1 MLASEEL
8 DCDDFWRRPTFE
20 AEFRVRTLAVTHN
33 PKAVH
38 VDWMFEAYLVHL
50 RCIRL
55 QGVGEQ
61 EQVTHMCRTDDG
73 SEARR
78 NLNAQPQPFA
88 LGVLRRKRPFSQR
101 LFTVE
106 VPRGAPLENEKTP
119 ETFTSNERP
128 PSTQLNSN
136 ASQTRPEASAS
147 CHLCSTRLVSR
158 LLVHRWTRFEHKPGS
173 QRSCEEPRPFY
184 DAVTSH
190 PASISGGHSL
200 HARRRP
206 LDQIAQCTAAQV

>member
-55 QGVGEQ
+55 QGIGEQ
-61 EQVTHMCRTDDG
+61 EQVTHMCQTDVG

-78 NLNAQPQPFA
+78 A
-88 LGVLRRKRPFSQR
+88 
-101 LFTVE
+101 
-106 VPRGAPLENEKTP
+106 
-119 ETFTSNERP
+119 TSMRI
-128 PSTQLNSN
+128 
-136 ASQTRPEASAS
+136 
-147 CHLCSTRLVSR
+147 
-158 LLVHRWTRFEHKPGS
+158 EH
-173 QRSCEEPRPFY
+173 
-184 DAVTSH
+184 V
-190 PASISGGHSL
+190 
-200 HARRRP
+200 
-206 LDQIAQCTAAQV
+206 

>member
-78 NLNAQPQPFA
+78 NLNAQPQRRT
-88 LGVLRRKRPFSQR
+88 LGVLRRKRV
-101 LFTVE
+101 FTATLHS
-106 VPRGAPLENEKTP
+106 RGQ
-119 ETFTSNERP
+119 S
-128 PSTQLNSN
+128 
-136 ASQTRPEASAS
+136 
-147 CHLCSTRLVSR
+147 
-158 LLVHRWTRFEHKPGS
+158 
-173 QRSCEEPRPFY
+173 
-184 DAVTSH
+184 
-190 PASISGGHSL
+190 
-200 HARRRP
+200 RP
-206 LDQIAQCTAAQV
+206 L

>member
-38 VDWMFEAYLVHL
+38 VDWMFEAYLVHI

-61 EQVTHMCRTDDG
+61 EQVTHMCRTDVG

-78 NLNAQPQPFA
+78 ATSMRRGSEGRFHSDSSGKLHSRGLVRGPTRERKNA
-88 LGVLRRKRPFSQR
+88 K
-101 LFTVE
+101 
-106 VPRGAPLENEKTP
+106 

-128 PSTQLNSN
+128 PSTQLNST
-136 ASQTRPEASAS
+136 QTRPEASAS
-147 CHLCSTRLVSR
+147 CHLCSTRLVSAR
-158 LLVHRWTRFEHKPGS
+158 QLDRPWTRFEHI
-173 QRSCEEPRPFY
+173 Q
-184 DAVTSH
+184 AVSA
-190 PASISGGHSL
+190 PAKNQGL
-200 HARRRP
+200 
-206 LDQIAQCTAAQV
+206 L

>member
-61 EQVTHMCRTDDG
+61 EQVTHMCRTDVG

-78 NLNAQPQPFA
+78 ATSMRNLSVA

-106 VPRGAPLENEKTP
+106 VQ
-119 ETFTSNERP
+119 S
-128 PSTQLNSN
+128 
-136 ASQTRPEASAS
+136 
-147 CHLCSTRLVSR
+147 
-158 LLVHRWTRFEHKPGS
+158 
-173 QRSCEEPRPFY
+173 
-184 DAVTSH
+184 
-190 PASISGGHSL
+190 
-200 HARRRP
+200 RP
-206 LDQIAQCTAAQV
+206 L

>member
-61 EQVTHMCRTDDG
+61 EQVTHMCRTDVG

-78 NLNAQPQPFA
+78 ATSMRNLSVALAGCCDESGRFHSDSSQSRCSRGPSRERKNARN
-88 LGVLRRKRPFSQR
+88 L
-101 LFTVE
+101 
-106 VPRGAPLENEKTP
+106 
-119 ETFTSNERP
+119 
-128 PSTQLNSN
+128 
-136 ASQTRPEASAS
+136 
-147 CHLCSTRLVSR
+147 
-158 LLVHRWTRFEHKPGS
+158 
-173 QRSCEEPRPFY
+173 Y
-184 DAVTSH
+184 
-190 PASISGGHSL
+190 
-200 HARRRP
+200 
-206 LDQIAQCTAAQV
+206 

>member
-55 QGVGEQ
+55 QGIGEQ
-61 EQVTHMCRTDDG
+61 EQVTHMCQTDVG

-78 NLNAQPQPFA
+78 ATSMRNLSVAI
-88 LGVLRRKRPFSQR
+88 GVLRRKRPFSQR

-106 VPRGAPLENEKTP
+106 VQ
-119 ETFTSNERP
+119 S
-128 PSTQLNSN
+128 
-136 ASQTRPEASAS
+136 
-147 CHLCSTRLVSR
+147 
-158 LLVHRWTRFEHKPGS
+158 
-173 QRSCEEPRPFY
+173 
-184 DAVTSH
+184 
-190 PASISGGHSL
+190 
-200 HARRRP
+200 RP
-206 LDQIAQCTAAQV
+206 L

>member
-61 EQVTHMCRTDDG
+61 EQVTHMCRTDVG
-73 SEARR
+73 SEARH
-78 NLNAQPQPFA
+78 ATSM
-88 LGVLRRKRPFSQR
+88 RRTRKRRPFSQR
-101 LFTVE
+101 LFRKLHS
-106 VPRGAPLENEKTP
+106 RGLVRGPTRERKNAK

-128 PSTQLNSN
+128 PSTQLNST
-136 ASQTRPEASAS
+136 QTRPEASAS
-147 CHLCSTRLVSR
+147 CHLCSTRLVSAR
-158 LLVHRWTRFEHKPGS
+158 QLDRPWTRFEHI
-173 QRSCEEPRPFY
+173 Q
-184 DAVTSH
+184 AVSA
-190 PASISGGHSL
+190 PAKNQGL
-200 HARRRP
+200 
-206 LDQIAQCTAAQV
+206 L

>member
-8 DCDDFWRRPTFE
+8 DCDECSRRPTFE

-38 VDWMFEAYLVHL
+38 VDWMFEAYLVHI

-61 EQVTHMCRTDDG
+61 EQVTHMCRTDVG

-78 NLNAQPQPFA
+78 ATSM
-88 LGVLRRKRPFSQR
+88 RRTRKRRPFSQR
-101 LFTVE
+101 LFRKLHS
-106 VPRGAPLENEKTP
+106 RGLVRGPTRERKNAK

-128 PSTQLNSN
+128 PSTQLNST
-136 ASQTRPEASAS
+136 QTRPEASAS
-147 CHLCSTRLVSR
+147 CHLCSTRLVSAR
-158 LLVHRWTRFEHKPGS
+158 QLDRPWTRFEHI
-173 QRSCEEPRPFY
+173 Q
-184 DAVTSH
+184 AVSA
-190 PASISGGHSL
+190 PAKNQGL
-200 HARRRP
+200 
-206 LDQIAQCTAAQV
+206 L